1 MVRHS
6 GRVALSAV
14 LSLLGG
20 LACAASRD
28 KATEEVIVE
37 GTRLEIEQ
45 RVYTFVTGITHDGY
59 ARESLAR
66 WNKPICPLVAGIP
79 REQGEFILQHLSQ
92 AARAAGAPLAA
103 RKCKPNF
110 HVVIVSEPD
119 ELLDLWRKRAPRL
132 FGGESPTKV
141 RRVLSKPRPVRVW
154 YNLRAD
160 CAEGA
165 LAAPGGD
172 INFGLRAR

>member
-1 MVRHS
+1 
-6 GRVALSAV
+6 
-14 LSLLGG
+14 
-20 LACAASRD
+20 
-28 KATEEVIVE
+28 
-37 GTRLEIEQ
+37 
-45 RVYTFVTGITHDGY
+45 
-59 ARESLAR
+59 
-66 WNKPICPLVAGIP
+66 
-79 REQGEFILQHLSQ
+79 
-92 AARAAGAPLAA
+92 
-103 RKCKPNF
+103 
-110 HVVIVSEPD
+110 VSEPD

-172 INFGLRAR
+172 NNFGLASSIGECHIEDTRLDWNSVQALSSVIVDLDDIKET